1 MRKVAGLLR
10 VLAYV
15 RAKHIPFQTQAMSVD
30 YFGKYF
36 NSQSFDFPSLIN
48 DDFIAPI
55 RLLYQNKHYV
65 SATKLLMIFIDS
77 IGYVEYGNTIDNPF
91 IKWLV
96 TYTDLTSVGVSP
108 EELWE
113 HRNSLLHMSNL
124 DSRKVLDGK
133 VKRLMLYVGVLP
145 SSIHSET
152 SDMKYYS
159 LQILILSVVTACGK
173 WFESYNTDRAKMES
187 FVKRYD
193 LIASDN
199 RMLWIDVSER
209 SIG

>member
-1 MRKVAGLLR
+1 M
-10 VLAYV
+10 
-15 RAKHIPFQTQAMSVD
+15 PVD

-36 NSQSFDFPSLIN
+36 TLQGFDFQSLID

-65 SATKLLMIFIDS
+65 SAAKLLMTFVDS
-77 IGYVEYGNTIDNPF
+77 IGYVEYGDTTNNPF
-91 IKWLV
+91 IKWLA
-96 TYTDLTSVGVSP
+96 TYADLIPVGVSP

-124 DSRKVLDGK
+124 DSRKVRAGT

-145 SSIHSET
+145 SGMPHET
-152 SDMKYYS
+152 EHAKYYS
-159 LQILILSVVTACGK
+159 LQKLILSIVAACGR
-173 WFESYNTDRAKMES
+173 WFESYHTDRAKIDS

-193 LIASDN
+193 LITSDN
-199 RMLWIDVSER
+199 RMLWLDTSE
-209 SIG
+209 